1 MADFTAEAQ
10 NIKVSLEHNESK
22 TRKPQNY
29 QMTWMLKGTEDTL
42 EGFLIENW
50 NIRKLL

>member
-1 MADFTAEAQ
+1 MADFRAEAED
-10 NIKVSLEHNESK
+10 IKVSLEYNESK

-29 QMTWMLKGTEDTL
+29 QMTWMPKDTEDTL

-50 NIRKLL
+50 SIRKLL

>member
-1 MADFTAEAQ
+1 MADFRAEAE

-22 TRKPQNY
+22 TRKPPNY
-29 QMTWMLKGTEDTL
+29 QMTWMPKHTEDTL

-50 NIRKLL
+50 SIRKLL